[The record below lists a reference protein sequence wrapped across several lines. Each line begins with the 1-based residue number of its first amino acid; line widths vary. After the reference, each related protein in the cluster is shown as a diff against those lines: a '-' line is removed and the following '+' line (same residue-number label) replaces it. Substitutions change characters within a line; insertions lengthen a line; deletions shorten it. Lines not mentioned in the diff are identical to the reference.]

1 MVRYA
6 DDSYLS
12 IELIIEDESGL
23 KLPKSSVSEE
33 AFFVIPQEYVTSCGN
48 SSSQGVLVSE
58 DGESAVFQAVDIF
71 NISDDGEAYISRDA
85 LESGTLLLKPESS
98 ETYTVEETKT
108 LTGVYN
114 INRGYAVF
122 RKVTIRCEN
131 DEYYI
136 VAEGEDY
143 GLSNDDHIV
152 QDSSSIDQKDVVFE

>member
-1 MVRYA
+1 M
-6 DDSYLS
+6 
-12 IELIIEDESGL
+12 
-23 KLPKSSVSEE
+23 
-33 AFFVIPQEYVTSCGN
+33 
-48 SSSQGVLVSE
+48 LVSE

-122 RKVTIRCEN
+122 RKVTILCEN

-143 GLSNDDHIV
+143 GLSNYDHIV
-152 QDSSSIDQKDVVFE
+152 QDR

>member
-1 MVRYA
+1 MA
-6 DDSYLS
+6 
-12 IELIIEDESGL
+12 
-23 KLPKSSVSEE
+23 EE
-33 AFFVIPQEYVTSCGN
+33 AFFVIPQEYVTTGGN

-122 RKVTIRCEN
+122 RKVTILCEN

-143 GLSNDDHIV
+143 GLSNYDHIV